1 MKLLWIA
8 LAVLAGLL
16 LLVLL
21 LLFFGSARIRIVFR
35 TRLRVVL
42 YICGVPIT
50 LLSDQ
55 DPPGNPT
62 PAECLDPYEL
72 LTRERRKSKRKARK
86 EAKKAQRK
94 ARKAAKKAKKAP
106 KPSATPAP
114 KPPSPNLKEN
124 LEMIVVLLKKLYQVT
139 NGKFRL
145 HVKQLHLRVA
155 TDDAAKTA
163 ILYGVLVQILSELLQ
178 WLQEKFIPIRRSP
191 HSIRLIPAFGDP
203 VSSAEID
210 LICSLRLYRAIGIAL
225 PMLLTYQKEKQ
236 GAAQKAALRVANASS
251 TLKKEL

>member
-1 MKLLWIA
+1 
-8 LAVLAGLL
+8 
-16 LLVLL
+16 
-21 LLFFGSARIRIVFR
+21 
-35 TRLRVVL
+35 
-42 YICGVPIT
+42 
-50 LLSDQ
+50 
-55 DPPGNPT
+55 
-62 PAECLDPYEL
+62 
-72 LTRERRKSKRKARK
+72 
-86 EAKKAQRK
+86 
-94 ARKAAKKAKKAP
+94 
-106 KPSATPAP
+106 
-114 KPPSPNLKEN
+114 
-124 LEMIVVLLKKLYQVT
+124 MIVALLKKLYQVT

-191 HSIRLIPAFGDP
+191 HSICLIPAFGDP

-236 GAAQKAALRVANASS
+236 GAAQKAALRVANNASS
-251 TLKKEL
+251 TSKKEL